1 MRKSFSCSVRKEG
14 GFQCQRVDRPRHFVL
29 PDTCRP
35 FLPGGQVADAQ
46 SRNAETFR
54 QGMEQYD
61 VGPCGGFMRR
71 KQHAWGEILITLVYD
86 EQDVRMLRGQPF
98 HLVVGKDGPGR
109 VVRIADP
116 HDIRIPPA
124 DGRWY
129 RWTVLDGR
137 AGGRHPRIPKTWGT
151 GCRNAVRK
159 SLRNQID
166 GFRGS
171 ARQAD
176 RFCAYPPSLGPV
188 GFLRHAVTVRD
199 RNVLVPQQFSRCRNK
214 GASDVW

>member
-1 MRKSFSCSVRKEG
+1 MRKSFSCSVRKRAASSANVLTDHG
-14 GFQCQRVDRPRHFVL
+14 IFV
-29 PDTCRP
+29 PSDTCRP

-46 SRNAETFR
+46 SRDAETFR

-86 EQDVRMLRGQPF
+86 EQDIRMLRGQPF

-116 HDIRIPPA
+116 HDVRILRQMVGGIDGPYLMAVQAAGIRVFRKRGGQ
-124 DGRWY
+124 D
-129 RWTVLDGR
+129 
-137 AGGRHPRIPKTWGT
+137 AGTPSG
-151 GCRNAVRK
+151 K

-176 RFCAYPPSLGPV
+176 RFCAYPHRLGQLAFY
-188 GFLRHAVTVRD
+188 GMR
-199 RNVLVPQQFSRCRNK
+199 
-214 GASDVW
+214 